1 MRLAK
6 IKLSGFKSF
15 VDPTTLL
22 LPSNLIGVV
31 GPNGC
36 GKSNIID
43 AVRWVLGESSAK
55 MLRGASM
62 SDVIFS
68 GSSSRKPVGTAQV
81 ELVFDNSDGAISGEY
96 ARYNEIS
103 VKRMVSRDGQS
114 VYFLNGSRCRRRDIT
129 DLFLGTGLGPRSYSI
144 IEQGMI
150 SRIVEARPEDLRAYL
165 EEAAG
170 ISRYKE
176 RRRETENRMRH
187 TRENLERLLDLREE
201 LDKRL
206 AQLQRQAR
214 AAERYKQYKEEL
226 RLRVAQRAARAWQ
239 AATNKQH
246 TETQQQ
252 REAEIAL
259 EAATATLRKQENLL
273 EKLRAEQLK
282 RHDELNGVQNE
293 RYQIMAEL
301 SRLEQEEAHLNQQH
315 QRLTQDSRNLEQKL
329 EALARHTQ
337 EDEQRLSQSRQWLQ
351 QHEPELQA
359 LEEQWQQRQE
369 ARQQVAARNQQL
381 LADWEARQQAQSQLL
396 RQAEG
401 QRATIAQLEAQQQ
414 RLQQKQQADAQALQQ
429 LRDQPP
435 ENPLP
440 QLESELEALMQQDEQ
455 LQQLAEQAAEQ
466 GQAAR
471 EQSTEM
477 RRQLHEKQ
485 QKLQQLAGRKASL
498 EALQQQARS
507 AGLQQ
512 WLAERGLEDCPTL
525 AQALDVE
532 PRWQQA
538 VEQVLAPWLAL
549 PVVSSDVL
557 AELQKNES
565 LPPRLSVLL
574 QPASR
579 GEGGLNAVVRAP
591 AFLHAWLASIQ
602 PVENRQQAAEKLP
615 ALQPGESCISPD
627 GWWAGPDFIREPGQA
642 EDSQLLRARQLEQ
655 VTEDMRQL
663 QAEVTQ
669 LEQQTEALSA
679 QARQHEQQ
687 FQECRQQAGPLRQ
700 RMQQLQQRIRHES
713 RQQQDWQQKIHNLE
727 QRLRQYEEERTELEA
742 RLQPARAELTE
753 WLEQLEAQEQSL
765 ETLRSQRDQAA
776 AELEQLTRESDEAR
790 MQLQS
795 RLLEMEKHRT
805 TVEGLENGL
814 KRMRRDFIEQSDQ
827 LSAMRE
833 ELAALDAPRAQLQQ
847 ARETALE
854 LRNAV
859 EEKLT
864 AARKWVEEAEQKL
877 QQAEKERLQ
886 QEQALAQAR
895 DRLEQAR
902 LQLQSTRMQV
912 ENLHQSITATGFSL
926 EEVLESLTDAL
937 SQDQLDEDIEALEA
951 RIRRLE
957 PVNLAAIEEYQ
968 QEAERKQWMDAQ
980 HDDLQQALATLEKAI
995 HKIDRETRTLF
1006 KDTYDQVNQGMQALF
1021 PKLFGG
1027 GHAYLELTDDNL
1039 LETGVTI
1046 MARPPGK
1053 RVSNIHLLS
1062 GGEKALTA
1070 VAFVFAIFNLNPAP
1084 FCMLDEVDAPLDDAN
1099 VGRFSQLVKE
1109 MSEQVQFVFVTHNKV
1124 TMEIAQQLSGVTMR
1138 EPGVSRLVQVD
1149 LEEATQMVDG

>member
-22 LPSNLIGVV
+22 LPTNLIGVV

-81 ELVFDNSDGAISGEY
+81 ELVFDNSDGSITGEY

-114 VYFLNGSRCRRRDIT
+114 VYFLNGNRCRRRDIT

-150 SRIVEARPEDLRAYL
+150 SRIVEARPEELRGYL

-214 AAERYKQYKEEL
+214 AAKRYKQYKDEL

-239 AATNKQH
+239 AAS
-246 TETQQQ
+246 ERQQQ
-252 REAEIAL
+252 DTASLHEAETAL
-259 EAATATLRKQENLL
+259 EAATAALRKQESSL
-273 EKLRAEQLK
+273 ETLRAQQLE
-282 RHDELNGVQNE
+282 RHDAHGKIQNE
-293 RYQIMAEL
+293 RYQAMAEL
-301 SRLEQEEAHLNQQH
+301 SRLEQEETHLQQQR
-315 QRLTQDSRNLEQKL
+315 QRLEQDIRNLEQKL
-329 EALARHTQ
+329 EALARHTE
-337 EDEQRLSQSRQWLQ
+337 EDEQRLTESRQWLE
-351 QHEPELQA
+351 QHEPQLA
-359 LEEQWQQRQE
+359 YMEEQWQQRQ
-369 ARQQVAARNQQL
+369 Q
-381 LADWEARQQAQSQLL
+381 ARQQAMEEQQQLLQQWETQQQHQQQLL

-401 QRATIAQLEAQQQ
+401 QRATIAQLEAQQRQLLEKQQ
-414 RLQQKQQADAQALQQ
+414 RDRQALETLQQK
-429 LRDQPP
+429 PP
-435 ENPLP
+435 ESPLP
-440 QLESELEALMQQDEQ
+440 ELEAEMESLLARDEQ
-455 LQQLAEQAAEQ
+455 LQQLSEQAAA
-466 GQAAR
+466 QAQQAR
-471 EQSTEM
+471 EEAAAS
-477 RRQLHEKQ
+477 RKALH
-485 QKLQQLAGRKASL
+485 KLQQTLQQHLGRKASL

-507 AGLQQ
+507 GKLKQ
-512 WLAERGLEDCPTL
+512 WLQARGLGDSPTL
-525 AQALDVE
+525 AQVLEVE
-532 PRWQQA
+532 PAWQQA
-538 VEQVLAPWLAL
+538 VEQVLAPWLSL
-549 PVVSSDVL
+549 PVL
-557 AELQKNES
+557 EAEQLETLRQEKE
-565 LPPRLSVLL
+565 LPPQLALL
-574 QPASR
+574 ARPQAA
-579 GEGGLNAVVRAP
+579 GKGGLNGKVRAP
-591 AFLHAWLASIQ
+591 AFLHAFLAGIHPQ
-602 PVENRQQAAEKLP
+602 ENRQQAQEQLAGLP
-615 ALQPGESCISPD
+615 AGASVITPD
-627 GWWAGPDFIREPGQA
+627 GWWAGQDFVRQPGQA
-642 EDSQLLRARQLEQ
+642 EDGQLLRARQLEALQ
-655 VTEDMRQL
+655 EQIQQL
-663 QAEVTQ
+663 EAEAET
-669 LEQQTEALSA
+669 LEQQA
-679 QARQHEQQ
+679 QAQAGEASQYEQQ

-700 RMQQLQQRIRHES
+700 RMEQLRQQIRREE
-713 RQQQDWQQKIHNLE
+713 RQQQQWQQQVHSLQQNLE
-727 QRLRQYEEERTELEA
+727 RYSQELAELEA
-742 RLQPARAELTE
+742 RLQPARAELAE
-753 WLEQLEAQEQSL
+753 WLEQLEAQNEQL
-765 ETLRSQRDQAA
+765 EKLRQQRDQASTT
-776 AELEQLTRESDEAR
+776 LDQLGRESEEAR
-790 MQLQS
+790 MQLQT
-795 RLLEMEKHRT
+795 RLLELEKHRT
-805 TVEGLENGL
+805 TVEGLDNGL

-827 LSAMRE
+827 LSALRE
-833 ELAALDAPRAQLQQ
+833 ELAGLAAPLERVRHGKA
-847 ARETALE
+847 EALE

-859 EEKLT
+859 EERLN
-864 AARKWVEEAEQKL
+864 ASQRQVQEVEQAL
-877 QQAEKERLQ
+877 QAAEKERLQ
-886 QEQALAQAR
+886 REQAVAAARTQA
-895 DRLEQAR
+895 EQAR

-912 ENLHQSITATGFSL
+912 ENLHQSITSTGMALQTVLDSLDDSLSL
-926 EEVLESLTDAL
+926 ER
-937 SQDQLDEDIEALEA
+937 LDEEIEGLEA
-951 RIRRLE
+951 KIRRLE

-968 QEAERKQWMDAQ
+968 QEARRKQWMDEQ
-980 HDDLQQALATLEKAI
+980 HEDLQQALATLEKAI

-1006 KDTYDQVNQGMQALF
+1006 KDTYDKVNQGMQALF